1 MGVNCIVYNCGA
13 NVDFRLLGRFFSGL
27 AQTVC
32 SASLPQAA
40 GAWMAPFFFSL

>member
-1 MGVNCIVYNCGA
+1 MGVNCIVYNCSA

-32 SASLPQAA
+32 CPSSRQAA
-40 GAWMAPFFFSL
+40 WRMAVNVYSAL